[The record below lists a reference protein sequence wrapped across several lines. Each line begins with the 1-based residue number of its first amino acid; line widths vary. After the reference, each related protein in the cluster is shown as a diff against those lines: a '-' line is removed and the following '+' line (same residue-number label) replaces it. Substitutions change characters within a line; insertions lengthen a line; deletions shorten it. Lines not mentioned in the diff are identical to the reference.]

1 MRFVSSNLH
10 SKFFKAAAFI
20 FILSASSFVAS
31 AQVTQVSAKTETAA
45 ANVPDAQ
52 IDHLGISNG
61 MLIFQVKV
69 NNVDGKKFRVIVKDD
84 DGTILFQDSY
94 NDRNFAKK
102 FVIPRPDSDR
112 LVFIVKSSE
121 GDKSESFEINSSTRI
136 VEDVVVKRI

>member
-20 FILSASSFVAS
+20 FILSASSFVAG
-31 AQVTQVSAKTETAA
+31 AQVTQVSAKTETVA